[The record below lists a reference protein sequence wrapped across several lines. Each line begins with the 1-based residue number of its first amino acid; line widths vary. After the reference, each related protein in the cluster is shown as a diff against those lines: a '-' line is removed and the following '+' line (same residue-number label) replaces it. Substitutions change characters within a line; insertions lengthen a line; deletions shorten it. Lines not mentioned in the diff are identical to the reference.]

1 MWDSHFRVGGT
12 TGSDLGLSECPA
24 KGGGDEKDCM
34 AAFLLFHVTDEAS
47 GYFENVWAWVADHD
61 IDSPLNAGATEGTSG
76 IPENVQTDISVYCG
90 RGILIESQGPTWLY
104 GTASEHAQMYQY
116 QLQNAANVYMGHMQT
131 ETPYYQP
138 KPNALSPY
146 KPGDLSSDPTF
157 SDCSDDLCKGAWALR
172 VLNSTDVFIYSAG
185 FYSFFQNYDEGC
197 IDDEDCQQSLIQTNF
212 ANNLWMYNIFTKG
225 NVEIVSPQGNLPAL
239 RFNSTTRNGF
249 TSEIAAWLALSTGGD
264 TIGSNDDDSGIVY
277 IDPLLW
283 GEPDDDRHVSCNEP
297 CTYVLPP
304 MTLPTPGTW
313 HYPSLVTG
321 IGVGIDIPTNIVYL
335 GTTTNTTTHITTTT
349 TTTIS
354 IPPYHGSVVPFW
366 NVVIPSG
373 VNSSVFTPT
382 PSIIHPAFN
391 ITWPPF
397 EHGGT
402 SYPGTIVPFYPP
414 PWTPA
419 STTPTPSPGQPTAS
433 TSSSPEETGTSKS
446 SKSSG
451 GAETGSGGT
460 KTTSE
465 GGGDDDNHGGHHPVT
480 HHSGPPKPTCTNRK
494 LCGTSCKEG
503 LTGLLNGVF
512 HVCHPCFTNCGGV
525 DCQYFLS

>member
-1 MWDSHFRVGGT
+1 
-12 TGSDLGLSECPA
+12 
-24 KGGGDEKDCM
+24 
-34 AAFLLFHVTDEAS
+34 
-47 GYFENVWAWVADHD
+47 
-61 IDSPLNAGATEGTSG
+61 
-76 IPENVQTDISVYCG
+76 
-90 RGILIESQGPTWLY
+90 
-104 GTASEHAQMYQY
+104 
-116 QLQNAANVYMGHMQT
+116 
-131 ETPYYQP
+131 
-138 KPNALSPY
+138 
-146 KPGDLSSDPTF
+146 
-157 SDCSDDLCKGAWALR
+157 
-172 VLNSTDVFIYSAG
+172 
-185 FYSFFQNYDEGC
+185 
-197 IDDEDCQQSLIQTNF
+197 
-212 ANNLWMYNIFTKG
+212 MYNIFTKG

-239 RFNSTTRNGF
+239 RSNSTTRNGF
-249 TSEIAAWLALSTGGD
+249 TSEIAAWLALSTGSD

-277 IDPLLW
+277 IDPRLW

-304 MTLPTPGTW
+304 MTLPIPGTW

-321 IGVGIDIPTNIVYL
+321 IGVGIDIPRNIVYL

-354 IPPYHGSVVPFW
+354 IPPYHGNVVPFW

-419 STTPTPSPGQPTAS
+419 SPAPTPSPGQSTAS
-433 TSSSPEETGTSKS
+433 TSSSPEEIVTSKL
-446 SKSSG
+446 SKSTG
-451 GAETGSGGT
+451 GVETGSGGT

-465 GGGDDDNHGGHHPVT
+465 GGGDDDNHGGHHPVA
-480 HHSGPPKPTCTNRK
+480 HHSGPAKPTCTNRK

-503 LTGLLNGVF
+503 LTGLLNRVF